1 MAKMDKVI
9 RTALVHYVTQIEIK
23 LNEAED
29 EHNQMKLRLNNQL
42 TSCQDRILEL
52 ESQLRISE
60 PSATLDELKN
70 LFNSTFLWKQPIS
83 AIKLIRKISGASL
96 RQSKELMEELRQSH
110 PRDVDIERAKLR
122 AKLMDARTNDE

>member
-110 PRDVDIERAKLR
+110 PRDVDIEREKLR